1 MAPHSPVLLLLHSR
15 SIPVCS
21 VASVFSLRCGRHLLC
36 SPYSRIHTPS
46 SSAMKTPSVPWAGD
60 LPFLRVAWTFSGP
73 PNCPVALPAHH
84 LHRTCP
90 QPTYLLPHIWSTS
103 WWQLRP
109 SSCLNLKSSLNP
121 RFFVSKVLQNTCTIW
136 QPLPFDT
143 ATSLVRG
150 TIISYLIWLSDLLP
164 STLSLLPGLQP
175 CGAPPGC
182 PWNAGLTLA
191 LGPYSFPSSFCQ
203 ESFSPEAA
211 RLIPQV
217 PPVCSHVT
225 SSMTTLTTLFK
236 IAKRSHPCLLDPFYP
251 TLV

>member
-21 VASVFSLRCGRHLLC
+21 VASVFSFRCGRHLLC

-175 CGAPPGC
+175 CGAPP
-182 PWNAGLTLA
+182 
-191 LGPYSFPSSFCQ
+191 
-203 ESFSPEAA
+203 
-211 RLIPQV
+211 RLSLE
-217 PPVCSHVT
+217 CR
-225 SSMTTLTTLFK
+225 
-236 IAKRSHPCLLDPFYP
+236 AHPCLRALFFSLFILPGKLFPRGCKAHSSSPPSP
-251 TLV
+251 TSL